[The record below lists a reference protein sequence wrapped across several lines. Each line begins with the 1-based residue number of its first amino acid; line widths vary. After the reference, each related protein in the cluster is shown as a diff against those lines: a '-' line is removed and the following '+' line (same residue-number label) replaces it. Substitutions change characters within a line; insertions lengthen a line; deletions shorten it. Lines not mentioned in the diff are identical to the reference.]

1 MCKFEENVE
10 VMTFENCN
18 LFRRSFTT
26 VGMGYT
32 FNNEVEEKLVKEDFR
47 NAELSPNTAREPS
60 YMKSTGSD
68 SFLTVV
74 IENNA
79 EEVER
84 YKNRKILSGKLE
96 KKEAAHKPNEITVS
110 LHNPKE
116 PADTKFVPS
125 TSIRIPLGQSTTF
138 FITPKAR
145 EIDDSGKE
153 LTEIQRSCR
162 LNENTEALSMFNVYT
177 RTACLMECKIKYSM
191 KKCGCSPWYFPINM
205 TDKVNIFCFHNP

>member
-84 YKNRKILSGKLE
+84 YKNRNILSGKLE

-153 LTEIQRSCR
+153 LTESQRGCR
-162 LNENTEALSMFNVYT
+162 LDEDTKALDIFNVYT
-177 RTACLMECKIKYSM
+177 RAGCLFECKMKYAFS
-191 KKCGCSPWYFPINM
+191 KCGCTPWDYPINM
-205 TDKVNIFCFHNP
+205 YGKVRPCLFH

>member
-145 EIDDSGKE
+145 EIDESGRDLGETKRKCR
-153 LTEIQRSCR
+153 LTEDTKDLDIYNIYSK
-162 LNENTEALSMFNVYT
+162 V
-177 RTACLMECKIKYSM
+177 ACLLECKIKKSI
-191 KKCGCSPWYFPINM
+191 KRCGCVPWNYPLNM
-205 TDKVNIFCFHNP
+205 NDEENYS